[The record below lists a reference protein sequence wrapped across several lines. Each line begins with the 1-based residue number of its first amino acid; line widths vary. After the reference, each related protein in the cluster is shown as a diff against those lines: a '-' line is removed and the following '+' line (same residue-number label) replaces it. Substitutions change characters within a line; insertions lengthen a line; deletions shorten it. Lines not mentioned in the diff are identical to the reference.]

1 MKLDKSFLE
10 SLYSRYNKF
19 KYIHP
24 DPLEFV
30 HKYDSP
36 ADKEVVGLVASSLA
50 YGRVAQI
57 LASVG
62 CILGAMGR
70 SPSKFLKAHSDREI
84 KSRFSGFKHRFTTG
98 EDMADLLSGVKRII
112 AEYGSIN
119 ELFCSEKI
127 RDQAGLIRAMSS
139 FRKELDCH
147 GKFLI
152 PDPADGSACKR
163 MNLFLRW
170 MVRSDEVDPGGWQGI
185 SPSVLIVP
193 LDTHMANIS
202 RLLGLTSR
210 KNAGMLMAL
219 EVTDGF
225 RKICDSDPV
234 RYDFALTRFGIR
246 ADMSIAELIKKQS
259 ETA

>member
-1 MKLDKSFLE
+1 MKLEKSFLE
-10 SLYSRYNKF
+10 SLYTRYNKF

-30 HKYDSP
+30 HKYESA
-36 ADKEVVGLVASSLA
+36 ADREIVGLVASSLA

-57 LASVG
+57 LASAG

-70 SPSKFLKAHSDREI
+70 SPSKFLKSHSDRDM
-84 KSRFSGFKHRFTTG
+84 KTMLRGFKHRFTTG
-98 EDMADLLSGVKRII
+98 ADMAELLSGVKRIT

-127 RDQAGLIRAMSS
+127 LDQAGLIRAMSS
-139 FRKELDCH
+139 FRKELGCS

-152 PDPADGSACKR
+152 PDPSDGSACKR

-170 MVRSDEVDPGGWQGI
+170 MVRQDEVDPGGWKGI

-202 RLLGLTSR
+202 RLLGLTAR
-210 KNAGMLMAL
+210 KNAGLLMAL
-219 EVTDGF
+219 EVTEGF
-225 RKICDSDPV
+225 KRICDSDPV

-246 ADMSIAELIKKQS
+246 ADMSIADLVN
-259 ETA
+259 T